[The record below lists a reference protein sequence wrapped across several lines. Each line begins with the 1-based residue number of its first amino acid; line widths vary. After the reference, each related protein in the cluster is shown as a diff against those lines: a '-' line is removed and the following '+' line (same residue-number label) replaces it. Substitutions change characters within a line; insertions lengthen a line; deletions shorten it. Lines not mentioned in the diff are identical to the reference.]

1 MLMDSVRRWI
11 RFNWWYYRH
20 PPWDTGISPPELYAF
35 LRRRPPGMALDL
47 GCGTGVN
54 LVTLARHGWRAI
66 GVDYAL
72 PAVWRAWRRLRRERL
87 PGRACVGDVTRL
99 LWLNG
104 PFDLILD
111 IGCFHSLSRAGRP
124 AYLAHTQ
131 RLLAPGGAWLLYAH
145 LVPPS
150 EQAGAD
156 GQGRTVSALTQVEID
171 DLSRR
176 FRLTLREDGLDH
188 DRPSAW
194 FTFEKP

>member
-20 PPWDTGISPPELYAF
+20 PPWDTGLSPPELYAF
-35 LRRRPPGMALDL
+35 LRQHPPGMALDL

-87 PGRACVGDVTRL
+87 PGRVRVGDVTRL
-99 LWLNG
+99 WWLG
-104 PFDLILD
+104 APFDLILD
-111 IGCFHSLSRAGRP
+111 IGCFHSLDRAGRM
-124 AYLAHTQ
+124 AYLAHAQ
-131 RLLAPGGAWLLYAH
+131 RLLASGGAWLLYAH

-150 EQAGAD
+150 EPAGAD
-156 GQGRTVSALTQVEID
+156 GRGLSHAEID

-176 FRLTLREDGLDH
+176 LRLILREDGLDH